1 MGTPYAFLSTYFKHV
16 NFLLWIES
24 DEWKKK
30 KREKWEQSDE
40 EDFILYHICSQIT
53 HLRETCIPLMAYYT
67 LIGQVVRRHLSS
79 FLEANGVL
87 SDFLTKFTSPQ
98 LQGMHQYT
106 PFDQNIKCLI
116 FFSKTKLKNFN
127 YQYIFK
133 ILCVYV
139 VFESTPVFQ
148 VIRCFNFG

>member
-87 SDFLTKFTSPQ
+87 SDFFTKFTSPQ

-116 FFSKTKLKNFN
+116 FFQKQNLKTSTISIFLKYYVCTLSSKVPPCFKL
-127 YQYIFK
+127 
-133 ILCVYV
+133 
-139 VFESTPVFQ
+139 
-148 VIRCFNFG
+148 